1 MSKDILQ
8 FARALD
14 FAAKKHIHQRRKG
27 ELEEPYIN
35 HLADVA
41 RLLAAA
47 TEGGDVVLVLAGLL
61 HDTIE
66 DTKTTFVELEAEFG
80 HEVAELVAEV
90 SDDKTLD
97 KAERKRLQIKKAPA
111 KSDRAKMLKLADK
124 TSNLHSIIHSPPV
137 DWSLERKREYF
148 KWAGEVVEGC
158 RGVNEYLEKEFDRTW
173 RRGMD
178 MLDEET
184 CPEP

>member
-1 MSKDILQ
+1 MS
-8 FARALD
+8 
-14 FAAKKHIHQRRKG
+14 
-27 ELEEPYIN
+27 
-35 HLADVA
+35 

-66 DTKTTFVELEAEFG
+66 DTETTLDELEAEFG

-90 SDDKTLD
+90 SDDKTLE
-97 KAERKRLQIKKAPA
+97 KAERKRLQIEKAPA

-137 DWSLERKREYF
+137 DWSPERKREYF
-148 KWAGEVVEGC
+148 KWAGEVVVGC

-184 CPEP
+184 